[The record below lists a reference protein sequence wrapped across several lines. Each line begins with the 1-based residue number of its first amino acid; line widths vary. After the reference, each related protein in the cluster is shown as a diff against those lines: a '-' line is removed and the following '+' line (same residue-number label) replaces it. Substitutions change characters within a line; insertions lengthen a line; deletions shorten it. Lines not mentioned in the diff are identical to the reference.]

1 MTSTTAYAWIKGANH
16 FEGLQQSIKFINEK
30 FYEYEIDKRDKKNKC
45 LTGEKRPSIQ
55 WLNFWLVTSI
65 NCELISIAD

>member
-30 FYEYEIDKRDKKNKC
+30 FYEYEIDKRDKKTNALSVKKK
-45 LTGEKRPSIQ
+45 T
-55 WLNFWLVTSI
+55 I
-65 NCELISIAD
+65 NTMTKFLIGN